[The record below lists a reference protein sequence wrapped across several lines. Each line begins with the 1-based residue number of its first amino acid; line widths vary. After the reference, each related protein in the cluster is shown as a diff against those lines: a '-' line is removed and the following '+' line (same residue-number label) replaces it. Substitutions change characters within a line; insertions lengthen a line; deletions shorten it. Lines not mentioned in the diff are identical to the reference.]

1 MGDRT
6 GIFSINLSL
15 RLRVAMGFALLC
27 VLVSLALAGWV
38 YFGSRDLEERLID
51 EALAAELEDYRT
63 RLARNPQSLPPLTA
77 TVRGYLQTKGHPQE
91 ALPDALSGL
100 ELGYHSLDVEGVSY
114 RVSVVRID
122 QGRLYMLHSRAQ
134 VELRE
139 QRLMLWVLFGSL
151 AIVLLSAAGGWW
163 LAGLAIAPVVE
174 LARRVRE
181 RSTADLE
188 RPFTRGM
195 PADEVGELAQVF
207 EQHLKRMSAFV
218 ERERAFS
225 ADASHELRTPLAVM
239 QGGIEILQAD
249 TATTARF
256 NPLMNR
262 MARALRGMTD
272 LTTTLLMLA
281 RERPGELPPAAEC
294 QVAEVLRE
302 IIEQHQGLL
311 QHKPVELRLALEA
324 QPALAIERPLL
335 SIALGNLVR
344 NAFAYTERG
353 WVEIRLLDTE
363 VLVTDSGPGI
373 AAEDIACLF
382 EHCGQSRRIT
392 RGAGIGLPLVKR
404 IADRQGWRVSVTSQQ
419 GQGAAFRLVFARMG

>member
-6 GIFSINLSL
+6 GIFSINLRL

-27 VLVSLALAGWV
+27 VLVSLALGGWV
-38 YFGSRDLEERLID
+38 YLGSRDLEERLID
-51 EALAAELEDYRT
+51 EALSAELEDYRA

-77 TVRGYLQTKGHPQE
+77 TVRGYLQPKNHPQE
-91 ALPDALSGL
+91 VLPEALSGL
-100 ELGYHSLDVEGVSY
+100 DPGYHSLEVDGVSY
-114 RVSVVRID
+114 RVVVVAID

-134 VELRE
+134 VALRE
-139 QRLMLWVLFGSL
+139 QRLMFRVLLGSL
-151 AIVLLSAAGGWW
+151 AIVLLSALGGWW
-163 LAGLAIAPVVE
+163 LAGQVIAPVVE

-181 RSTADLE
+181 RDTADLE
-188 RPFTRGM
+188 HPFTRGM

-207 EQHLKRMSAFV
+207 EQHLKRMRAFV

-239 QGGIEILQAD
+239 QGAIEILQAD
-249 TATTARF
+249 AATIAKF
-256 NPLMNR
+256 SPLVNR

-281 RERPGELPPAAEC
+281 RERPGELPKSAQC

-302 IIEQHQGLL
+302 SIEQHQGLL

-324 QPALAIERPLL
+324 QPVLAVERPLL

-353 WVEIRLLDTE
+353 WVEIRLLHTE

-382 EHCGQSRRIT
+382 EHCSQSRRIT

-404 IADRQGWRVSVTSQQ
+404 IADRQGWRVSVTSQP
-419 GQGAAFRLVFARMG
+419 GQGAAFRLRFS